1 VLEDKGTEW
10 FRREQCAHEDQIEML
25 ERLATSDK
33 VTIVVERPLNGNMRI
48 TSGSWDNEKV
58 ILPNEVVEVRNV
70 NGRLH
75 VARKPRRH
83 DEWGPYIPPY
93 DPYGPGTGVI
103 GSRDDEFIDD

>member
-1 VLEDKGTEW
+1 MAPDSTEKV
-10 FRREQCAHEDQIEML
+10 L

-33 VTIVVERPLNGNMRI
+33 ATIVFEKQTDGKIRV

-83 DEWGPYIPPY
+83 DEWGP
-93 DPYGPGTGVI
+93 VA
-103 GSRDDEFIDD
+103 RARA